1 MNKILKHHVE
11 LCLNTWLKSK
21 LITFMADKQN
31 TEKWIRRI
39 TGVQIKQMVT
49 LIKINPFF

>member
-1 MNKILKHHVE
+1 MEKSSIEQKLGD
-11 LCLNTWLKSK
+11 LFRIKSK

-49 LIKINPFF
+49 LNKINPFF